1 MTPSFRSG
9 IAIAGLSALVAA
21 GCSGADTVDSGLAAE
36 VSDRPTIVATTNI
49 LGDVITNLVG
59 DQFDV
64 VTIMPVGAD
73 PHVFQA
79 SAQQVASMGDAD
91 VLIANGAG
99 FEEGLLDVIESSE
112 ADGVPVLEAIS
123 VVAGL
128 EFGEGE
134 EHGHEDEEHEG
145 EEHEGEEHEG
155 EEHEGEEHE
164 GEEGHAHDGLDP
176 HFFTDPA
183 RMATVATAVSDF
195 LIETVDGVDAAALT
209 ASSEAYVDE
218 LVALDREVSETLGAI
233 DDVDRVLITNHE
245 VFGYFADRYDFEVVG
260 TVIPSG
266 TTTDGVSA
274 QDLEELAEVI
284 EHEGVQAIFAETSSS
299 DELIQTLSS
308 EVGDVAVVDLYSESL
323 GDVDSAGA
331 TYIDMVRTN
340 AERIAGAL
348 G

>member
-21 GCSGADTVDSGLAAE
+21 GCSGADTVDSGSAAE

-134 EHGHEDEEHEG
+134 EHGHEDCLLYTSPSPR
-145 EEHEGEEHEG
+145 
-155 EEHEGEEHE
+155 
-164 GEEGHAHDGLDP
+164 DRQKS
-176 HFFTDPA
+176 
-183 RMATVATAVSDF
+183 RMP
-195 LIETVDGVDAAALT
+195 
-209 ASSEAYVDE
+209 SSA
-218 LVALDREVSETLGAI
+218 
-233 DDVDRVLITNHE
+233 
-245 VFGYFADRYDFEVVG
+245 
-260 TVIPSG
+260 
-266 TTTDGVSA
+266 
-274 QDLEELAEVI
+274 
-284 EHEGVQAIFAETSSS
+284 
-299 DELIQTLSS
+299 
-308 EVGDVAVVDLYSESL
+308 
-323 GDVDSAGA
+323 
-331 TYIDMVRTN
+331 
-340 AERIAGAL
+340 
-348 G
+348 

>member
-49 LGDVITNLVG
+49 LGDVISNLVG

-134 EHGHEDEEHEG
+134 EHG
-145 EEHEGEEHEG
+145 HEG

-340 AERIAGAL
+340 ADRIAAAL
-348 G
+348 GG

>member
-21 GCSGADTVDSGLAAE
+21 GCSGADTVDSGSAAE

-145 EEHEGEEHEG
+145 EEHEGEE
-155 EEHEGEEHE
+155 
-164 GEEGHAHDGLDP
+164 GHAHDGLDP

-266 TTTDGVSA
+266 TTADGASA

-299 DELIQTLSS
+299 DELVQTLAS
-308 EVGDVAVVDLYSESL
+308 EVGDVAIVDLYSESL
-323 GDVDSAGA
+323 GEVDSAGA